1 MAEIFDVVIVGSG
14 AGGGMM
20 AYMLTA
26 AGARVAVVE
35 AGGHNIDRDI
45 RHHQWPWELPSR
57 NTQYRPDPVN
67 VRLTEKQ
74 ASPGREPQER
84 EIIYDGSAHA
94 NYYNDHF
101 FVKIRDWRY
110 THPEG
115 MPYRWVRVRSL
126 GGRTNCWNAGALRWG
141 PLEWKP
147 YSYDGYGID
156 WPISYDEMAPWY
168 SKTELLVGVSGGKA
182 GQMTGTPD
190 GEFMPPQGY
199 TCNHA
204 IITAAVKKMG
214 YITTREPHAIITQDH
229 NGRPQCHY
237 CGRCGQGCDSGA
249 KFTSVGALLPVA
261 QATGRMTVFT
271 NAIVREV
278 TVDSSGRASGVSFID
293 RYTFQENAVR
303 GRQVVLSAGSI
314 ETARI
319 LLNSKSNLF
328 PNGLANS
335 SGQVGRWLVEDTACS
350 VSGELPQLE
359 GREIVNEDGY
369 QGDVMIHPFA
379 NIDEKTRS
387 KDYLRRYIMRSN
399 GGFAMG
405 GGGGGG
411 VMFGA
416 GIKDASRRVAGSGV
430 NITGAGCGLEDP
442 NNFMELDPNVKD
454 AWGISVAR
462 IHLKHGPTQEGM
474 ARDMVKRGIEIIEAA
489 GGKVSRYSAGPAV
502 PGANVHE
509 QGTCRMGD
517 DSKKFVTNRWGR
529 THDVPNLT
537 LADGSI
543 HCTSGITNPTM
554 TILSLTMR
562 NAAHLTEDVRK
573 GNT

>member
-1 MAEIFDVVIVGSG
+1 MAYVLTASGRARGRRGSG
-14 AGGGMM
+14 RAQHGSRYPPSPVALG
-20 AYMLTA
+20 TA
-26 AGARVAVVE
+26 FANTLYQPDPDRTYAWHEKLLRRARPQE
-35 AGGHNIDRDI
+35 AKSSI
-45 RHHQWPWELPSR
+45 RRQRARQLLQRSFLRQNPRLALHPSR
-57 NTQYRPDPVN
+57 RDALPLGACSIARRPN
-67 VRLTEKQ
+67 QLL
-74 ASPGREPQER
+74 ER
-84 EIIYDGSAHA
+84 RRA
-94 NYYNDHF
+94 
-101 FVKIRDWRY
+101 
-110 THPEG
+110 
-115 MPYRWVRVRSL
+115 
-126 GGRTNCWNAGALRWG
+126 CWG

-156 WPISYDEMAPWY
+156 WPISYEEMAPWY